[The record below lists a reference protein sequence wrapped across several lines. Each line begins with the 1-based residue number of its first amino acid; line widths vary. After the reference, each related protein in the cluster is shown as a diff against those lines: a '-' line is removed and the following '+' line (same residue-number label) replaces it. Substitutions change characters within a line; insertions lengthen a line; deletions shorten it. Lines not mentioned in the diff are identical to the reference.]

1 MKTTPKNPSDSPLAT
16 AGALVVIIVSTLL
29 IGVVFAISGC
39 RSHAKAAST
48 VTATSGMS
56 ATSADTLRTQSLKQE
71 RGSET
76 SRSSGRE
83 QTHIRIAR
91 DSAGRPTDIFVDKA
105 SAGESRK
112 ESAAAGSEV
121 TETAGKH
128 EGKTEAAVK
137 ADATKVLPAENDH
150 HETARTV
157 VTLVFF
163 IMFAFLTISLTRRL
177 WK

>member
-1 MKTTPKNPSDSPLAT
+1 MKTTTKNPSDSPLAT
-16 AGALVVIIVSTLL
+16 AGALAVIFAATLL

-112 ESAAAGSEV
+112 ESAAAG
-121 TETAGKH
+121 TTATVA
-128 EGKTEAAVK
+128 EGSGTASACAESKEDTIG
-137 ADATKVLPAENDH
+137 TLPAEKEDWGV
-150 HETARTV
+150 ESKSV
-157 VTLVFF
+157 VWLLCCIILF
-163 IMFAFLTISLTRRL
+163 ITGILRIINR
-177 WK
+177 K